1 MTQHSKSIRPVDHE
15 NGSVFTFSR
24 MFGTHGPHLIDGK
37 RLDQLTGVDLLLDSS
52 TSVVSQTSYATTT
65 SNATGVLGRAVVGGL
80 VAGGVGALVGGTT
93 GAKTT
98 TSAGS
103 SVESINTQL
112 TVKLTFEAGQT
123 IHAVVTD
130 LAAYH
135 WLLSFPGKPPATS
148 EELEIAKAQ
157 SVVTGAAKVLDERAE
172 RYLPNATF
180 QGSSA
185 MLPIGVTGLVLVAI
199 YMLAFPSGI
208 FWFVAFLIIAFIS
221 CVLVS
226 AMIESGDEKRRAAF
240 NADRARHKEH
250 IIAELTRGRSPGAP
264 GYAEFTPDR
273 P

>member
-1 MTQHSKSIRPVDHE
+1 MRRDHPPPMNSAFRRYGNSPFRSTGVRQAKLCSALQDLTSNPHPAAMTQHSNSIRPVDHE

-135 WLLSFPGKPPATS
+135 WLLSFPGKPPPQARSWKSPRPNLSSQAPPMCWMKGLSATS
-148 EELEIAKAQ
+148 PTPRSK
-157 SVVTGAAKVLDERAE
+157 G
-172 RYLPNATF
+172 
-180 QGSSA
+180 
-185 MLPIGVTGLVLVAI
+185 
-199 YMLAFPSGI
+199 
-208 FWFVAFLIIAFIS
+208 
-221 CVLVS
+221 
-226 AMIESGDEKRRAAF
+226 
-240 NADRARHKEH
+240 RARCCPLGLLVWYSWRYTCLHF
-250 IIAELTRGRSPGAP
+250 RQ
-264 GYAEFTPDR
+264 GYFGS
-273 P
+273 